1 MEERAGEVAMTTER
15 FVGAIG
21 LSRMTVRHGDTAIAL
36 GSGDVPVLGTP
47 QVIALAENATT
58 VAIAEFL
65 DQSETTVGVK
75 IECDHVATSSIG
87 DEVVATARVLESDG
101 KRIVFEVECHSGT
114 RLIAKVKIVRV
125 LVDRVSF
132 IAKAAAEALTR
143 GN

>member
-1 MEERAGEVAMTTER
+1 MSPER
-15 FVGAIG
+15 FISAIG

-47 QVIALAENATT
+47 AVIALAENATI
-58 VAIAEFL
+58 AALAEFL
-65 DQSETTVGVK
+65 EQSETTVGVR
-75 IECDHVATSSIG
+75 IEIDHSATASVG
-87 DEVVATARVLESDG
+87 DEVVATAKVSSVEG

-114 RLIAKVKIVRV
+114 RLVARGTITRV

-132 IAKAAAEALTR
+132 IARAAAEALTR

>member
-1 MEERAGEVAMTTER
+1 MSVER
-15 FVGAIG
+15 FTDAVG

-47 QVIALAENATT
+47 AIIALAESATI
-58 VAIAEFL
+58 AALAEFL
-65 DQSETTVGVK
+65 DQSETTVGVR
-75 IECDHVATSSIG
+75 IDIDHTATASVG
-87 DEVVATARVLESDG
+87 DEVVATSKVSSVSG
-101 KRIVFEVECHSGT
+101 KKIVFEVECHDGN
-114 RLIAKVKIVRV
+114 RLIAKGVITRV

>member
-1 MEERAGEVAMTTER
+1 MSPER
-15 FVGAIG
+15 FIGAVG

-47 QVIALAENATT
+47 GIIALSESATIAALAE
-58 VAIAEFL
+58 FL
-65 DQSETTVGVK
+65 EQSETTVGVR
-75 IECDHVATSSIG
+75 IEIDHIATASVG
-87 DEVVATARVLESDG
+87 DEAVATATVASVVG
-101 KRIVFEVECHSGT
+101 KRIIFNVQCHSGT
-114 RLIAKVKIVRV
+114 RLIAQGTITRV